1 MAKIRAK
8 ETSHHPVSQRL
19 SRPKT
24 ALNKSRPSSAG
35 RLGHE
40 RAVGPTLQLKIWHRQ
55 ALDAARLPEVQ
66 NRACLD
72 FADRSEIR

>member
-1 MAKIRAK
+1 MVEIRAK
-8 ETSHHPVSQRL
+8 ETLHHPISQRL

-24 ALNKSRPSSAG
+24 ALNKNRPSSAG

-40 RAVGPTLQLKIWHRQ
+40 RSMGPNLQLKIWHRQ
-55 ALDAARLPEVQ
+55 ALDAARVPKVQ

-72 FADRSEIR
+72 FASRSEIC